1 VKKVAS
7 ISLWPT
13 KIEAFF
19 LGDPIEHC
27 RRLSDLVLSLE
38 PTVNVPVG
46 EMKVY
51 DLESE
56 SHESVRWLLTN
67 IEDAVEQYLGEP
79 HQLTVK
85 LRAVVLRAGGH
96 ISTHTESAE
105 SDIGVAFWPSGVED
119 DMSELNSNG
128 DAINQ
133 PTFVLEDPSRS
144 ISDLRLPF
152 EDRHSV
158 CLRPRPGLLALF
170 PAHMPHNMHPYM
182 GEKPFVH
189 IVAQVRVDWSE
200 DYLRRY

>member
-1 VKKVAS
+1 MKNVAS
-7 ISLWPT
+7 VSLWPT
-13 KIEAFF
+13 KVDAYFVDEAA
-19 LGDPIEHC
+19 EHN
-27 RRLSDLVLSLE
+27 RRLVELVLSLE
-38 PTVNVPVG
+38 PPVTPVG

-51 DLESE
+51 DLEKTDDG
-56 SHESVRWLLTN
+56 SVKWLLSHV
-67 IEDAVEQYLGEP
+67 ERAVQEYLGEP
-79 HQLTVK
+79 AVMRIK

-105 SDIGVAFWPSGVED
+105 SDVGVAYWPSGIEGD
-119 DMSELNSNG
+119 DAELNSNG
-128 DAINQ
+128 DAVNQ

-152 EDRHSV
+152 ETRHSV
-158 CLRPRPGLLALF
+158 CLRPRPGLLAVF

-189 IVAQVRVDWSE
+189 IVAQVRVDWSD

>member
-1 VKKVAS
+1 VKTVAS
-7 ISLWPT
+7 VALWPT
-13 KIEAFF
+13 KINAYFMEDAA
-19 LGDPIEHC
+19 EHNQ
-27 RRLSDLVLSLE
+27 RLTELVLSLE
-38 PTVNVPVG
+38 PDVPPVG

-51 DLESE
+51 DLETTG
-56 SHESVRWLLTN
+56 HDSVKWLLSRVE
-67 IEDAVEQYLGEP
+67 IAVQEYLGEP
-79 HQLTVK
+79 AKCTIK

-105 SDIGVAFWPSGVED
+105 SDVGVAYWPSGIEGD
-119 DMSELNSNG
+119 DTEINSNG

-133 PTFVLEDPSRS
+133 PTFILEDPSRS

-158 CLRPRPGLLALF
+158 CLRPRPGLMAVF